1 MAAIF
6 SRHTLPKK
14 LLPKLMS
21 RVTYPQYTNRCGW
34 NALLPPR
41 DPKPPLTGNCKVDFA
56 VVGAGYTGLAIARR
70 LAELRPDASIV
81 VLEADVVGEG
91 SAGRNSGFTTK
102 FVLPRNASLKIAETA
117 RLQSKYFA
125 EAFDWMMSAIEAKGI
140 DCGLHRAGT
149 IRAAATERCEAAVR
163 SVIEVAEKNKISHT
177 VLTREMI
184 TERIGSCYYR
194 FGMEM
199 EDGYLLQPAALVRG
213 LVDILPENVTL
224 YEKTPA
230 LKLTRANGWE
240 IQTPEGMVRA
250 GRIALAT
257 NGYIR
262 RFGYLKSRMATIF
275 TYAAL
280 TEAMSPA
287 DAAQLGAKES
297 WGLLPSHR
305 LGTTLR
311 RVGNRLLVRSLYAL
325 EHEIPQ
331 SEAVAELRKRFIRR
345 WPSLSH
351 VQFEY
356 VWGGTTAFTMNGAPW
371 WGRIDENAYASG
383 GCNGSG
389 ITKGTMLG
397 KALAEVMAGAHD
409 HQELCAIMGSASWI
423 APDPFRTIG
432 FHVISAIERRRAGL
446 ES

>member
-1 MAAIF
+1 MN
-6 SRHTLPKK
+6 RL
-14 LLPKLMS
+14 
-21 RVTYPQYTNRCGW
+21 TYPQYTNRCGW

-41 DPKPPLTGNCKVDFA
+41 EPKPPLTGNRKVDFA
-56 VVGAGYTGLAIARR
+56 VIGAGYTGLAVARR
-70 LAELRPDASIV
+70 LAELQPDASIAG
-81 VLEADVVGEG
+81 LETDIVGEG
-91 SAGRNSGFTTK
+91 SSVRNSGFTSK
-102 FVLPRNASLKIAETA
+102 FVLPRNSSLKTAESD
-117 RLQSKYFA
+117 RIQSKFFA
-125 EAFDWMMSAIEAKGI
+125 EAFDWMMSAIEAKGV
-140 DCGLHRAGT
+140 DCDLHRAGI
-149 IRAAATERCEAAVR
+149 IRAAATERGEAVVR
-163 SVIEVAEKNKISHT
+163 SVIEVAEKNNISHA

-184 TERIGSCYYR
+184 AERIGSRYYR
-194 FGMEM
+194 FGMEID
-199 EDGYLLQPAALVRG
+199 DGYLLQPAALIRG
-213 LVDILPENVTL
+213 LADALPENVTL
-224 YEKTPA
+224 YERTPA
-230 LKLTRANGWE
+230 LKLSRANGWE
-240 IQTPEGMVRA
+240 IQTPEGMIRA

-287 DAAQLGAKES
+287 NAAQLGAKQT

-311 RVGNRLLVRSLYAL
+311 RVGENRLLVRSLYAL

-331 SEAVAELRKRFIRR
+331 REAVAELRKRFTRR

-371 WGRIDENAYASG
+371 WGRIDENAFASG

-397 KALAEVMAGAHD
+397 KALAEVMVGAND
-409 HQELCAIMGSASWI
+409 HRELRAIMGSASWI

-432 FHVISAIERRRAGL
+432 FHIISAIERRRAGL